1 MTSFDYRY
9 HRDGTLGYVELTGSK
24 TFTDAI
30 EMWERI
36 RQTIEQENLDGVLV
50 VDRTKTELT
59 LDQVMDLE
67 QQVTARGF
75 PRGIRIAIL
84 PTEAR
89 TLGNYRFG
97 ETVARNRGWPRI
109 AVFASEAEAR
119 AWLAAAP
126 PDQPNTNG

>member
-1 MTSFDYRY
+1 MAPFDYRY
-9 HRDGTLGYVELTGSK
+9 QRNGRLGYVELTGSK

-36 RQTIEQENLDGVLV
+36 RQAIEREGLDGVLV
-50 VDRTKTELT
+50 VDRSKTELT
-59 LDQVMDLE
+59 LDQVMELE

-75 PRGIRIAIL
+75 PREIRVAIL

-119 AWLAAAP
+119 AWLAEAP
-126 PDQPNTNG
+126 PDQQNTNG